1 MSKAHELS
9 EIFGDASMNY
19 AEFSAKAAGL
29 GITFGDIGAV
39 KAEYEGK
46 LAGIRR
52 QNALEKEL
60 ENTKVKNRALVSR
73 LIDMDKVT
81 VGEDGVTGIAEQL
94 AALKTSDP
102 YLFEDEVSAV
112 PNPGI
117 SANPLD
123 SANPVNPSNPA
134 NPVSAPAMRFS
145 SGYSHG
151 LGGLDPEGM
160 SDAEFYKVVKQ
171 L

>member
-29 GITFGDIGAV
+29 GITFGDVGAV

-94 AALKTSDP
+94 AALKMSDP
-102 YLFEDEVSAV
+102 YLFEDDVSAV

-117 SANPLD
+117 

-151 LGGLDPEGM
+151 QGGLDPEGM